1 ADAHA
6 QYPPYRVQVRD
17 DQTALIQELEG
28 LAADLEAGR
37 VPAAGKYP
45 LVTRVGFDRHVY
57 QPLLVSLHGDG
68 GASRISPPGLEP
80 SEREFVEALQAYWQ
94 AERDGRLAG
103 RRIYLVRN
111 QSR

>member
-1 ADAHA
+1 
-6 QYPPYRVQVRD
+6 
-17 DQTALIQELEG
+17 
-28 LAADLEAGR
+28 
-37 VPAAGKYP
+37 KYP

-111 QSR
+111 QSRGHGIGFFESEGFFPDFILWDIGPDGHRVVFVEPHGLMMER